1 MLRKITQ
8 ILPHIF
14 VFAFVILNRE
24 GKDILAGIF
33 VLFPLLYIFLGAR
46 CNDLKTELIPSFIAL
61 TLTFLIP
68 INLLYNMGNCLDLA
82 LIYNILGIISFHTCK
97 AIKNRRRRR

>member
-24 GKDILAGIF
+24 GKDILAGMT
-33 VLFPLLYIFLGAR
+33 FPIILWI
-46 CNDLKTELIPSFIAL
+46 I
-61 TLTFLIP
+61 
-68 INLLYNMGNCLDLA
+68 LA
-82 LIYNILGIISFHTCK
+82 IVGIIMVCFP
-97 AIKNRRRRR
+97 NM